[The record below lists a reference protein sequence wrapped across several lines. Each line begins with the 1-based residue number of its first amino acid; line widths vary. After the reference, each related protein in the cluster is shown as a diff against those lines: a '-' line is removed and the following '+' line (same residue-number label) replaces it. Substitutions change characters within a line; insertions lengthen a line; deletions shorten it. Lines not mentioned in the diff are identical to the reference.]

1 MDQAFLVEFGI
12 ILVVAAILGVLARF
26 FKQPLILAYLVAGIL
41 IGPFAMGFIKSGQVI
56 EIFAQIGIIFLL
68 FFIGL
73 ELNPKKLLEIGN
85 TALVAAFF
93 QILFSGIFY
102 FLAAKI
108 FHFNSAASLY
118 LAIALTF
125 SSTAIIVTLLSNKNE
140 LDSLHGKLL
149 VGILLVQDFV
159 AIFLLTI
166 ISGINSAQN
175 LSLFTLSYQVIVK
188 AAILFITTFIIS
200 KYVFPPI
207 FARIAKSHELLFI
220 SSLAWC
226 FFLVIVSITLGFS
239 AEIGAFIAG
248 VSIASLPY
256 ATHVASK
263 TKPLRD
269 FFIMIFFI
277 YLGTTLVFS
286 DFSKTLAPSILIS
299 VLILVI
305 NPVVVTIVLTTLG
318 YRKRTSFLTGISL
331 TQVSE
336 FSFLV
341 VALGVKSNILP
352 KEALTLV
359 STVAIITVFIST
371 YLISGCHSIYHSLR
385 PYLGFIK
392 QGHRNEDLYNLPEEL
407 KDHVVLI
414 GYHRIGSIVFN
425 SLKENGEKVAV
436 IDYDPKR
443 IKELIEQ
450 NEICTYADAVDHEVL
465 EQLRL
470 DHAKMVISTIHKF
483 EENTLI
489 LETYKKFNKKLKII
503 LTAQDS
509 EEALELYGM
518 GADLVVVPSM
528 ITGDYLGIL
537 LKKLSKKEVEL
548 SDIKKKE
555 IAVIENHENDQVIH
569 TLVNSR
575 KA

>member
-1 MDQAFLVEFGI
+1 MDQAFLVEFGV
-12 ILVVAAILGVLARF
+12 ILVVAAVLGVLARF

-41 IGPFAMGFIKSGQVI
+41 IGPFAMGLVKSGQVI

-102 FLAAKI
+102 FLAAI
-108 FHFNSAASLY
+108 VFHFNAVASIY

-166 ISGINSAQN
+166 ISGINSAQDV
-175 LSLFTLSYQVIVK
+175 SLLTLSYQVVVK
-188 AAILFITTFIIS
+188 AILLFVTTFLIS

-207 FARIAKSHELLFI
+207 FAKIAKSHELLFI

-226 FFLVIVSITLGFS
+226 FLLVIVSISLGFS

-256 ATHVASK
+256 AIHVASK

-286 DFSKTLAPSILIS
+286 DFSKTIIPAIVLSILI
-299 VLILVI
+299 LLI
-305 NPVVVTIVLTTLG
+305 NPVVVTAVLTFLG

-341 VALGVKSNILP
+341 AALGVKANILP
-352 KEALTLV
+352 KEVLTLV
-359 STVAIITVFIST
+359 SMVAIITVFIST
-371 YLISGCHSIYHSLR
+371 YLISSCHKIYHYIR

-392 QGHRNEDLYNLPEEL
+392 QGQKSDDLYNLPEEL
-407 KDHVVLI
+407 NDHVVLI
-414 GYHRIGSIVFN
+414 GYHRIGSIVFHA
-425 SLKENGEKVAV
+425 LKENGEKVAV
-436 IDYDPKR
+436 IDYDPHR

-465 EQLRL
+465 EQLKL

-483 EENTLI
+483 EENILI

-509 EEALELYGM
+509 DEALELYDL

-528 ITGDYLGIL
+528 ITGDYLGLL
-537 LKKLSKKEVEL
+537 LKNLGQKEV
-548 SDIKKKE
+548 DIDDIRKKE
-555 IAVIENHENDQVIH
+555 IAVITNHQNDHVVSK
-569 TLVNSR
+569 LLNSR
-575 KA
+575 